1 MFLNDSWNLR
11 RSNWVQYLEAAV
23 VNIRRL
29 NRCWQHHAD
38 RTGKNLCYISHPIDH
53 LKINYGLRKVSWFGV
68 WISFH
73 GFSCHP
79 SLVSDCHVLSFKE
92 IAPALGFLILLQA
105 LPENR
110 FGLAVLF
117 IWQRDVLHTKMII
130 INALQMA
137 NISTL
142 GFSNIRWSSFQV
154 YYTAPTCII
163 SLIAAILRK
172 FSLFFSCFPV

>member
-117 IWQRDVLHTKMII
+117 IWQRAVLHTKMII
-130 INALQMA
+130 LNALQMA
-137 NISTL
+137 NISIQ
-142 GFSNIRWSSFQV
+142 GFSNISD
-154 YYTAPTCII
+154 P
-163 SLIAAILRK
+163 
-172 FSLFFSCFPV
+172 P